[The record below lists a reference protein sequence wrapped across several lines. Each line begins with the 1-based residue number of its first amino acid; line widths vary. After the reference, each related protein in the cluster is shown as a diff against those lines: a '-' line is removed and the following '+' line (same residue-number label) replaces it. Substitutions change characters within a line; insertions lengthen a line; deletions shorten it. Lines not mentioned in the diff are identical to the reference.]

1 MTLYYS
7 YITMM
12 EERYNYRMNTKGW
25 GKIAS
30 PWFVFTQV
38 DESDAKECSVC
49 WDECTSYLHCANS
62 EEHIVCKLCSKEMI
76 ENTAFVNPD
85 ASIDIKWKC
94 PLCRYDNEIGSWQ
107 FLPSTEQIKAKEAST
122 ERILQQAQD
131 VAQRHQAPQAPLTP
145 EQQAQQQA
153 RQAQRLARA
162 RAMAQSQAR
171 EREQGI
177 QARQQQAPQQQAPQ
191 QQAPQQQ
198 APRLQFTNGTAPQ
211 ERRRIIE
218 NRLSRI
224 DENAPSKFRWVLSLD
239 WRYSIV
245 NHFKAWIMYTSSNYV
260 ENINNSPP
268 SGVELSV
275 LKERHHYDE
284 RKRSPQAPWFNFLER
299 TAPP

>member
-1 MTLYYS
+1 
-7 YITMM
+7 M
-12 EERYNYRMNTKGW
+12 EERYRLRLNPKSW

-30 PWFVFTQV
+30 PWFVYKQV
-38 DESDAKECSVC
+38 DETDAKECSVC
-49 WDECTSYLHCANS
+49 WDQCTSYLHCANS

-94 PLCRYDNEIGSWQ
+94 PLCRHDNEIGTWQ

-122 ERILQQAQD
+122 EQILQQAQD

-145 EQQAQQQA
+145 EQRAQQEA

-162 RAMAQSQAR
+162 RALAQAQAR

-177 QARQQQAPQQQAPQ
+177 QARQP
-191 QQAPQQQ
+191 
-198 APRLQFTNGTAPQ
+198 APRMQFTNGVNGQA
-211 ERRRIIE
+211 RREIIE

-239 WRYSIV
+239 WRNSIV
-245 NHFKAWIMYTSSNYV
+245 NHFKAWIMYTSPNYV
-260 ENINNSPP
+260 ENINNSHPA
-268 SGVELSV
+268 GAELIA
-275 LKERHHYDE
+275 LKEEHHYEE

-299 TAPP
+299 TTPP

>member
-1 MTLYYS
+1 MPD
-7 YITMM
+7 
-12 EERYNYRMNTKGW
+12 RYQFRLNPKSW

-85 ASIDIKWKC
+85 AIIDIKWKC
-94 PLCRYDNEIGSWQ
+94 PLCRHDNEIGSWQ
-107 FLPSTEQIKAKEAST
+107 FLPSTEQIKAKEASA
-122 ERILQQAQD
+122 ERIPQQPQD
-131 VAQRHQAPQAPLTP
+131 APQQHQAPQTP
-145 EQQAQQQA
+145 EQQAQQQAQQAQQEA

-162 RAMAQSQAR
+162 RALAQAQAR

-177 QARQQQAPQQQAPQ
+177 QARQQQAR
-191 QQAPQQQ
+191 QQ
-198 APRLQFTNGTAPQ
+198 APRLQFTNGVNGQART
-211 ERRRIIE
+211 EIIE

-224 DENAPSKFRWVLSLD
+224 DENAPSKFRWVISLD
-239 WRYSIV
+239 WKKSNV

-275 LKERHHYDE
+275 LKERHNYEE

-299 TAPP
+299 TSPP

>member
-1 MTLYYS
+1 MPD
-7 YITMM
+7 
-12 EERYNYRMNTKGW
+12 RYQFRLNPKSW

-94 PLCRYDNEIGSWQ
+94 PLCRHDNEIGSWQ
-107 FLPSTEQIKAKEAST
+107 FLPSTEQIKAKEASA
-122 ERILQQAQD
+122 ERIPQQPQD
-131 VAQRHQAPQAPLTP
+131 APQQHQAPQTP
-145 EQQAQQQA
+145 EQQAQQQAQQAQQEA

-162 RAMAQSQAR
+162 RALAQAQAR

-177 QARQQQAPQQQAPQ
+177 QARQQQAR
-191 QQAPQQQ
+191 QQ
-198 APRLQFTNGTAPQ
+198 APRLQFTNGVNGQART
-211 ERRRIIE
+211 EIIE

-224 DENAPSKFRWVLSLD
+224 DENAPSKFRWVLSLK
-239 WRYSIV
+239 WKKSCV
-245 NHFKAWIMYTSSNYV
+245 NHFKAWIMYTSSSYV
-260 ENINNSPP
+260 ENRHIHPP
-268 SGVELSV
+268 SRTKLVA
-275 LKERHHYDE
+275 LKQEHHYED
-284 RKRSPQAPWFNFLER
+284 RKTCPQAPWFKFLER
-299 TAPP
+299 TTPP

>member
-1 MTLYYS
+1 MAD
-7 YITMM
+7 
-12 EERYNYRMNTKGW
+12 RYNFRLNTKSW

-30 PWFVFTQV
+30 PWFVYTQV
-38 DESDAKECSVC
+38 DETDAKQCSIC
-49 WDECTSYLHCANS
+49 WEEDCTSYLHCANS
-62 EEHIVCKLCSKEMI
+62 EEHIVCKVCSEGLI

-94 PLCRYDNEIGSWQ
+94 PLCRHDNEIGSWQ

-131 VAQRHQAPQAPLTP
+131 VAERHQAPQAP
-145 EQQAQQQA
+145 EQQVQQEARQAQQEA

-162 RAMAQSQAR
+162 RALAQAQAR
-171 EREQGI
+171 EREQ
-177 QARQQQAPQQQAPQ
+177 RQ
-191 QQAPQQQ
+191 
-198 APRLQFTNGTAPQ
+198 RLQQ
-211 ERRRIIE
+211 LEERQAAAVLAERQIIE

-239 WRYSIV
+239 WKNSIV

-260 ENINNSPP
+260 ENINNRPP
-268 SGVELSV
+268 SGSQLTS
-275 LKERHHYDE
+275 LKQEHHYEE

-299 TAPP
+299 TSPP

>member
-1 MTLYYS
+1 
-7 YITMM
+7 MM
-12 EERYNYRMNTKGW
+12 EERYRLRLNPKSW

-30 PWFVFTQV
+30 PWFAYKQV
-38 DESDAKECSVC
+38 DETNAKECSVC

-94 PLCRYDNEIGSWQ
+94 PLCRHDNEIGTWQ
-107 FLPSTEQIKAKEAST
+107 FLPSTEQMKAKEAST

-145 EQQAQQQA
+145 EQRAQQEA
-153 RQAQRLARA
+153 RQALNEEALSRA
-162 RAMAQSQAR
+162 IAQSQAQ

-177 QARQQQAPQQQAPQ
+177 QARQQLALQQLEERQAA
-191 QQAPQQQ
+191 AVL
-198 APRLQFTNGTAPQ
+198 A
-211 ERRRIIE
+211 ERQIIE

-224 DENAPSKFRWVLSLD
+224 DENAPSKFRWVLSLE
-239 WRYSIV
+239 WKNSIV
-245 NHFKAWIMYTSSNYV
+245 NHFKAWIMYNSPNYV
-260 ENINNSPP
+260 ENRHIRPP
-268 SGVELSV
+268 SGAELTV
-275 LKERHHYDE
+275 LKEQHHYEE

>member
-1 MTLYYS
+1 MTD
-7 YITMM
+7 
-12 EERYNYRMNTKGW
+12 RYQFRLNPKSW

-30 PWFVFTQV
+30 PWFVYTQV

-94 PLCRYDNEIGSWQ
+94 PLCRHDNEIGSWQ
-107 FLPSTEQIKAKEAST
+107 FLPSTEQIKAKEASA
-122 ERILQQAQD
+122 ERILQQ
-131 VAQRHQAPQAPLTP
+131 PQPPLTP
-145 EQQAQQQA
+145 EQQAQQEA

-162 RAMAQSQAR
+162 RALAQAQAR
-171 EREQGI
+171 ENEQGI
-177 QARQQQAPQQQAPQ
+177 QARQQQAP
-191 QQAPQQQ
+191 
-198 APRLQFTNGTAPQ
+198 RMQFTNGTNGQ
-211 ERRRIIE
+211 VRREIIE

-260 ENINNSPP
+260 ENINNRPP

-275 LKERHHYDE
+275 LKERHHYEE

-299 TAPP
+299 TSPP

>member
-1 MTLYYS
+1 
-7 YITMM
+7 MM
-12 EERYNYRMNTKGW
+12 EERYNFRMNTKGW

-30 PWFVFTQV
+30 PWFTYKQV
-38 DESDAKECSVC
+38 DQTDAKECSIC
-49 WDECTSYLHCANS
+49 WDECTSYLYCANS
-62 EEHIVCKLCSKEMI
+62 EEHIVCKDCSKEI
-76 ENTAFVNPD
+76 IVNTALVNPD
-85 ASIDIKWKC
+85 ASIDINWKC
-94 PLCRYDNEIGSWQ
+94 PICRHDNEIGTWQ

-162 RAMAQSQAR
+162 RAMSQSQAR

-177 QARQQQAPQQQAPQ
+177 QARQQQAP
-191 QQAPQQQ
+191 
-198 APRLQFTNGTAPQ
+198 RMQFTNGVNGQA
-211 ERRRIIE
+211 RREIIE

-245 NHFKAWIMYTSSNYV
+245 NHFKAWIMYNSPNYV

-268 SGVELSV
+268 SGAELTV
-275 LKERHHYDE
+275 LKERHHYEE